1 MNTQTQKS
9 IQEIQVWLISWLSQE
24 LNIPTN
30 ELDIEEPFVN
40 FNLSSRQAVILT
52 GDLEDWLD
60 CTIEP
65 SVAWEYPTIKQLSEF
80 LITKI

>member
-9 IQEIQVWLISWLSQE
+9 IQEIQAWLISWLSKE
-24 LNIPTN
+24 LNVKAD

-52 GDLEDWLD
+52 GDLEDWLGL
-60 CTIEP
+60 TIEP

-80 LITKI
+80 LVSQN